1 MELERTTPC
10 CHASFPP
17 EEETDEPESLFSICD
32 IEKEISRD
40 ILSIYNN
47 QFIHITTPITL
58 SQEKASLFPEE
69 LKDYYMEDMLS
80 SGELNPL
87 YWFRVT
93 FPLTLLRTVWKN

>member
-1 MELERTTPC
+1 MLAYAKWSLNGQPL
-10 CHASFPP
+10 AAMQGFPP

-58 SQEKASLFPEE
+58 SQEKRRFSP
-69 LKDYYMEDMLS
+69 
-80 SGELNPL
+80 
-87 YWFRVT
+87 
-93 FPLTLLRTVWKN
+93 KN